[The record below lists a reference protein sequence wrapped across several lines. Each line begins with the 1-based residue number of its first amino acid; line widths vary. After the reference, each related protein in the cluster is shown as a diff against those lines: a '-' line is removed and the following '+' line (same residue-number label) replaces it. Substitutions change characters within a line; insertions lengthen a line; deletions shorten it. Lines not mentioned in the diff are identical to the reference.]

1 MGEVN
6 YAPLIGDMV
15 WSYSR
20 IKAFDD
26 CPYRWY
32 LKYIRRLK
40 GKDMFF
46 SDYGSFVHKLI
57 ELYYRGEKTPSQLC
71 DMYLQ
76 EFKSRVKGHAPN
88 KKVFE
93 NYFKSGLNYLKTLT
107 PFPFNMIAVEKRVDF
122 VMNGIPFVG
131 YIDYLGEKDG
141 EFYVVDNKS
150 RTLKPRSTRI
160 KPTRSDEELDEYL
173 RQLYIYSAAVEQEY
187 GKKPKCLCFNC
198 FRGPVFITEP
208 FQEQAYAASQ
218 KWLDESV
225 ARITA
230 ETDFRPD
237 VEYFRCTHLCEMNGH
252 CEYYKLLQKKR

>member
-1 MGEVN
+1 MGN
-6 YAPLIGDMV
+6 ISYAPLIGEMT

-20 IKAFDD
+20 IKSFAD
-26 CPYRWY
+26 CPYRFY
-32 LKYIRRLK
+32 LRYIRRLK
-40 GKDMFF
+40 GKNMFF

-57 ELYYRGEKTPSQLC
+57 ELYCRGKMTPGQLC

-76 EFKSRVKGHAPN
+76 EFRSHVKGHAPS
-88 KKVFE
+88 KTVFE
-93 NYFKSGLNYLKTLT
+93 NYFKSGLNYLRNLT
-107 PFPFNMIAVEKRVDF
+107 PFPYNMIAVEKRVDF
-122 VMNGIPFVG
+122 ALNGIPFVG

-141 EFYVVDNKS
+141 ELYVVDNKS

-160 KPTRSDEELDEYL
+160 KPTRSDKELDEYL
-173 RQLYIYSAAVEQEY
+173 RQLYLYSAAVEQEY
-187 GKKPKCLCFNC
+187 GRRPRKLCFNC

-208 FQEQAYAASQ
+208 FQEQAYAESQ

-237 VEYFRCTHLCEMNGH
+237 IEYFKCAYLCEMNSH
-252 CEYYKLLQKKR
+252 CEYHRLSQKRR